1 MVTLISARATEEKNP
16 TANAR
21 QIPRNVELIRV
32 VVTGIGGA
40 GSPQLLSLQILTI
53 YRDRGRL
60 LKLISIRARVNK
72 PRGVPLFPNS

>member
-40 GSPQLLSLQILTI
+40 GSPQLPSLQILTI

-60 LKLISIRARVNK
+60 LKLIFIRAGVNK
-72 PRGVPLFPNS
+72 PRGVPPFPNS